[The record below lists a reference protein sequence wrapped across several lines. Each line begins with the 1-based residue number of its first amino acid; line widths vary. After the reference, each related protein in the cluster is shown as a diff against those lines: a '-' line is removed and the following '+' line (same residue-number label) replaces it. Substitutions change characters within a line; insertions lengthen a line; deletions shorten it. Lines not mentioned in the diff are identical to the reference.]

1 MREDVESLPETQTEF
16 GKNRMKRV
24 EVNDPVAMCYTGE
37 RCYQDGNYEGALEYW
52 SKVAEMG
59 DVEEH
64 FRLSILYDDGK
75 GVWKDS
81 RQFTTGK
88 RPP

>member
-1 MREDVESLPETQTEF
+1 MILLQCATRARGAIKKGTTS
-16 GKNRMKRV
+16 
-24 EVNDPVAMCYTGE
+24 
-37 RCYQDGNYEGALEYW
+37 EGALEYW

-75 GVWKDS
+75 GVWKD
-81 RQFTTGK
+81 
-88 RPP
+88 